1 MKLFFP
7 LIELTIAFISLILAY
22 VIQYTKLFTQF
33 LNAFLALGI
42 LLIFVGLVT
51 LHCLLKKRKFYNYC
65 KSLNDTCRF
74 RHFLRQQKYINDFT
88 SKVKEDAN
96 QNIYNSALHETY
108 IDYFPDYMEV
118 WICIPN
124 SATAKKMLDD
134 NLKSAEQELGSYTDK
149 YIISSHTRKG
159 SYYFYRGEKK

>member
-1 MKLFFP
+1 MTLFYP
-7 LIELTIAFISLILAY
+7 LIEFAIGLISLILAY
-22 VIQYTKLFTQF
+22 VIQYAKLFTQF
-33 LNAFLALGI
+33 FNIFLLLGI
-42 LLIFVGLVT
+42 LSIVVGLVT
-51 LHCLLKKRKFYNYC
+51 FYYLLKKRKFSNYC

-88 SKVKEDAN
+88 SKTKEDAN

-124 SATAKKMLDD
+124 NATAKKMLDD